1 MRAALAGTAV
11 LASLVPAAAQSTK
24 LTPKDIQAA
33 FFNGQPFSASTTAG
47 LKFKMTYT
55 PDGKARRESTG
66 SGGAVAEGTWKL
78 SKDGFCTA
86 WSGGKPSCY
95 VLVNTEPNR
104 YAVVRGATTIAVWSK
119 QAP

>member
-1 MRAALAGTAV
+1 MRAALAGVAMLVV
-11 LASLVPAAAQSTK
+11 LSPAAAQSTK
-24 LTPKDIQAA
+24 LTPKDIQAN
-33 FFNGQPFSASTTAG
+33 FFTGTPFVASTTAG

-55 PDGKARRESTG
+55 PDGKALRESTG
-66 SGGAVAEGTWKL
+66 KGGPAAEGTWKL

-104 YAVVRGATTIAVWSK
+104 YAVVRGATTVAVWSK
-119 QAP
+119 QTP

>member
-1 MRAALAGTAV
+1 MRAALAGVAM
-11 LASLVPAAAQSTK
+11 LVIVGPAAAQSTK
-24 LTPKDIQAA
+24 LTPKDIQAG
-33 FFNGQPFSASTTAG
+33 FFTGTPFFASTTAG

-55 PDGKARRESTG
+55 PDGKAKRESTG
-66 SGGAVAEGTWKL
+66 SSGAMAEGTWKL

-119 QAP
+119 QTP